1 MTGLAAPLQPSKI
14 FHRGHQT
21 GRVDLVGPRK
31 DPDEVLARILGS
43 AYLRYREMWRAAE
56 NFEIRPDWPLHLDID
71 TNYTCNLHCIMCPLG
86 VGGFP
91 AVYENKRLD
100 FSLYRRVIAEGVQ
113 KGLASIRLGLTGEPL
128 LRPDIVDFVRLAKDQ
143 GLVDIMLISN
153 GLLLTE
159 DLSRKLIEAGLTRL
173 MVSLDAV
180 RPETYRRIRRGGDLA
195 QVTNNLRVFLKVRRE
210 LGTELPLLRVSFI
223 RMSLNESELEE
234 FHRIWSDQADY
245 ISFQEYTN
253 ILESPRTDYFP
264 ARRREVKSF
273 RCSDPWQRMSLF
285 VNGDLFPCCSDFGRL
300 APVGNAWSGPVSRA
314 WLSEGSEF
322 LRRIHREGR
331 WKESPVCRRC
341 ATNSTAAGD

>member
-1 MTGLAAPLQPSKI
+1 MTGLTAHLASSPI
-14 FHRGHQT
+14 FHQGHQT
-21 GRVDLVGPRK
+21 GRVDLVGPQQ
-31 DPDEVLARILGS
+31 DPDRILARILGS

-71 TNYTCNLHCIMCPLG
+71 TNYTCNLRCIMCPLG

-91 AVYENKRLD
+91 AVYENKWLD
-100 FSLYRRVIAEGVQ
+100 FALYRRVISEGAE

-128 LRPDIVDFVRLAKDQ
+128 LRPDIIDFVRLAQDLD
-143 GLVDIMLISN
+143 LVDIMLITN

-159 DLSRKLIEAGLTRL
+159 DLGRKLIQAGLTRL

-195 QVTNNLRVFLKVRRE
+195 QVATNLRAFLKIRRE
-210 LGTELPLLRVSFI
+210 LGADLPLLRVSFI
-223 RMSLNESELEE
+223 RMSLNESEQEE
-234 FHRIWSDQADY
+234 FHRVWSDQADY

-264 ARRREVKSF
+264 AQRREVESF

-300 APVGNAWSGPVSRA
+300 APVGNAWKDPVGRA
-314 WLSEGSEF
+314 WLSAESES

-331 WKESPVCRRC
+331 WRENPVCRRC
-341 ATNSTAAGD
+341 AANSTAAGD